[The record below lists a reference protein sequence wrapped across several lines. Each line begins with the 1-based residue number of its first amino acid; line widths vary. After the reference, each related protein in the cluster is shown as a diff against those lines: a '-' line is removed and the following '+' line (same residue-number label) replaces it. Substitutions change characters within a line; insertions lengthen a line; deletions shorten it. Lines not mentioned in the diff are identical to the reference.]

1 MKIIITERQLNI
13 LKKNILINELVELN
27 TPEFFEKNMI
37 KKIRLLLEE
46 NDNFKFDDG
55 VRGSK
60 DKAFKKAIKGLKEV
74 IDDCMVSYY
83 HLDKRDMNELNY
95 MYEIY
100 RPKPESQRNSIRIK
114 LFDENIQ
121 EKDFFLLSLNGS
133 EFKEDINNNN
143 LFFNLLFIGM
153 RKFKDKESVR
163 QEKILDIF
171 PYKKTE
177 FEPDDELSFDI
188 EKWLF
193 TYETLEKF
201 LYDFLVENVDDFEK
215 YQLIIDENIDKLK
228 NYVDSKFIKNENLEI
243 NPIDYDMLKHFN
255 IKKYLIPYI
264 EKLIKFNNGV
274 DIFDELFV
282 ELLGELKIWM
292 EDNW

>member
-13 LKKNILINELVELN
+13 LKKNILINELMELN

-37 KKIRLLLEE
+37 KRIGLLLEE

-60 DKAFKKAIKGLKEV
+60 DKAFKKAIKGLKGV
-74 IDDCMVSYY
+74 IDDCMASYY
-83 HLDKRDMNELNY
+83 HLDKKEINELNY

-114 LFDENIQ
+114 LFDEAIQ
-121 EKDFFLLSLNGS
+121 QKDFFLLSLNGS

-228 NYVDSKFIKNENLEI
+228 NYVDSKFIKNEDLEI
-243 NPIDYDMLKHFN
+243 VPIEYDMLKHFN
-255 IKKYLIPYI
+255 IKKYLIPYM
-264 EKLIKFNNGV
+264 EKLIKFNN
-274 DIFDELFV
+274 DANIFDELFV